1 MASLTERLEAA
12 AYALTGPGTVKERLE
27 RAYGTHLA
35 DLQPN
40 DFPREFR
47 AEFQQLIDALHRER
61 ALPGDTVLKASLRK
75 LSGEQAARYAMLI
88 VRAYGGVAALKSSPA
103 VLQVLPGTTT
113 ALTRLLAAEAGRH
126 R

>member
-12 AYALTGPGTVKERLE
+12 VYALTGAGSVKERLE
-27 RAYGTHLA
+27 RAYSAQLA

-61 ALPGDTVLKASLRK
+61 ALPGDSVLKASLRK
-75 LSGEQAARYAMLI
+75 LSSEQAAHYAMLI
-88 VRAYGGVAALKSSPA
+88 VRTYGRVAALKSAPA
-103 VLQVLPGTTT
+103 VQALPGTATP
-113 ALTRLLAAEAGRH
+113 LTLLLAAEAGRH

>member
-1 MASLTERLEAA
+1 MASLTEKLEAA
-12 AYALTGPGTVKERLE
+12 AYALTGSGTVKERLA
-27 RAYGTHLA
+27 RAYGSQLA
-35 DLQPN
+35 DLHPN

-75 LSGEQAARYAMLI
+75 LSSEQATHFAMLI
-88 VRAYGGVAALKSSPA
+88 VRAYGRVAALKSPQPVQMRGSATTPLA
-103 VLQVLPGTTT
+103 VLLN
-113 ALTRLLAAEAGRH
+113 AEAARH

>member
-1 MASLTERLEAA
+1 MASLTEKLEAA

-27 RAYGTHLA
+27 RAYGTQLA
-35 DLQPN
+35 DLQPG

-75 LSGEQAARYAMLI
+75 LSGEQATCFAMLI
-88 VRAYGGVAALKSSPA
+88 VRAYGRVAALKSSPS
-103 VLQVLPGTTT
+103 VQVMPGATTP
-113 ALTRLLAAEAGRH
+113 LTLLLAAEAGRH